1 MAACV
6 VADVW
11 RAVTDQTK
19 HMHICAPKCG
29 YDVLVG
35 HVGESGTEER
45 EALDAA
51 SAKALAATLQAL
63 ATPSRL
69 LILDRLRRAPSTV
82 GDLAH
87 SIGMEQ
93 PAVSQQLRI
102 LRNLGLVT
110 GERNGRS
117 ITYELYDDHVAEL
130 LDQALHHAEHLRI
143 GDAGRRS
150 QSARTTDLH

>member
-1 MAACV
+1 MG
-6 VADVW
+6 
-11 RAVTDQTK
+11 
-19 HMHICAPKCG
+19 HI
-29 YDVLVG
+29 
-35 HVGESGTEER
+35 GTTTG
-45 EALDAA
+45 AGGGDLDTA
-51 SAKALAATLQAL
+51 SAKVLAATLQAL

-82 GDLAH
+82 GDLAR
-87 SIGMEQ
+87 SIDMEQ

-117 ITYELYDDHVAEL
+117 IVYELYDDHVAEL
-130 LDQALHHAEHLRI
+130 LDQALYHAEHLRM

-150 QSARTTDLH
+150 ASGTTAPAH

>member
-1 MAACV
+1 MG
-6 VADVW
+6 
-11 RAVTDQTK
+11 
-19 HMHICAPKCG
+19 HI
-29 YDVLVG
+29 
-35 HVGESGTEER
+35 GEKGTAGQGE
-45 EALDAA
+45 LDAA
-51 SAKALAATLQAL
+51 SAKAIAATLQAL

-117 ITYELYDDHVAEL
+117 IVYELYDDHVADL
-130 LDQALHHAEHLRI
+130 LAQVVSHVEHVRL
-143 GDAGRRS
+143 GLAGRGGRVREG
-150 QSARTTDLH
+150 AL

>member
-1 MAACV
+1 M
-6 VADVW
+6 
-11 RAVTDQTK
+11 
-19 HMHICAPKCG
+19 
-29 YDVLVG
+29 G
-35 HVGESGTEER
+35 HVGGSRTEER
-45 EALDAA
+45 AELDAA

-69 LILDRLRRAPSTV
+69 LILDRLRRSPSTV
-82 GDLAH
+82 GGLAR

-117 ITYELYDDHVAEL
+117 IVYELYDDHVAEL
-130 LDQALHHAEHLRI
+130 LDQAIYHAEHLRA
-143 GDAGRRS
+143 GEAGRRGR
-150 QSARTTDLH
+150 SAASAPRAQ